1 MSQSGQRTALGSFT
15 IAVNRVGSDKSSQMT
30 LQHIVKP
37 TAAEKISDTILVTD
51 LDIIKF
57 ITFLVTDIQYDIGSD
72 QVSYQL
78 PDTDITEALALEER
92 MWQTAIIKIYN
103 KLSRTSQTEIKFTVH
118 PHSTPFL
125 NELPGHLWKIK
136 APASLDFGDPI
147 SDLDKIPPLTI
158 EDAISDVD
166 PLPKRNID
174 IEQQDL
180 LADVS
185 SPRAVK
191 GWRWALVVSAILSSL
206 FLFSLDN
213 TIVADIQPAIAETF
227 EDVGELPWLGVAFLL
242 GAASTNLVSIFL
254 SDGTIPCVL
263 VFLHHHYPSCLL

>member
-15 IAVNRVGSDKSSQMT
+15 IAVDRLGSDKSSQMT

-37 TAAEKISDTILVTD
+37 TAAEKIPDAILVTD
-51 LDIIKF
+51 LDIVKF
-57 ITFLVTDIQYDIGSD
+57 ITFLVADIQYDIGSD
-72 QVSYQL
+72 QISYQL
-78 PDTDITEALALEER
+78 PDSDIIEAVALEER

-118 PHSTPFL
+118 RHSTLFL
-125 NELPGHLWKIK
+125 NELPGYLWEIK
-136 APASLDFGDPI
+136 APDALDFRDPI
-147 SDLDKIPPLTI
+147 SDLDKTPPLTI

-166 PLPKRNID
+166 PLPKRNTLDSID
-174 IEQQDL
+174 VEQQDL

-191 GWRWALVVSAILSSL
+191 GWRWALVVSTILSTL
-206 FLFSLDN
+206 FLFNLDN

-227 EDVGELPWLGVAFLL
+227 EDVGKLPWLGVAFLL

-254 SDGTIPCVL
+254 
-263 VFLHHHYPSCLL
+263 